1 MRHFLLCAVLGLAC
15 GVVAL
20 PGGARLVAA
29 RRRLARGRLACL
41 AAGLA
46 AVLLP
51 PVAAA
56 ADVEDRPAVPA
67 AALAEAVIGAG
78 PGA

>member
-1 MRHFLLCAVLGLAC
+1 MRHFLPGAVGGLAG

-20 PGGARLVAA
+20 PGRARPIAT
-29 RRRLARGRLACL
+29 RRRLAGDHLASL

-51 PVAAA
+51 AITAPAE
-56 ADVEDRPAVPA
+56 VEDLSAVTA
-67 AALAEAVIGAG
+67 AALAEAVVGAG